1 MEDAFLDLYKE
12 FKKLQMICSKQGELL
27 HKLLSN
33 KECASEMPVSK
44 PIQCTDKGDVCSES
58 PFFRLKGKEDQ
69 CIETS
74 KTMADN
80 LLVPAEPKENCSRL
94 SDLAV
99 QFPPYNIPT
108 TVTDKEE
115 AAVGMSCADIP
126 PAGVNANFA
135 MLIKDYSSKFLDMDN
150 VEDKKSSDKLYSDF
164 LTPLNIDG
172 SVRLLNVY
180 EEDISFL
187 QSYDISFEAFLEPQ
201 KVSNGVRGPAKS
213 SWSPG
218 CLSEDCPFGQRFDV
232 NSDVALTSQICD
244 FCQAVFPAG
253 AATEGEF
260 LGHLA
265 GHIE

>member
-201 KVSNGVRGPAKS
+201 KVSNGVRGPAKVRKS
-213 SWSPG
+213 
-218 CLSEDCPFGQRFDV
+218 FF
-232 NSDVALTSQICD
+232 
-244 FCQAVFPAG
+244 
-253 AATEGEF
+253 F
-260 LGHLA
+260 LFMLYP
-265 GHIE
+265 